1 MLAELQIAVL
11 YQLNRLRAD
20 TGEPIEVKR
29 TEDGRIQ
36 VSGAIAD
43 DALKQQ
49 ITSRTASAAQPSIF
63 ST

>member
-11 YQLNRLRAD
+11 YQLNRLHAD

-36 VSGAIAD
+36 VSGAIAS
-43 DALKQQ
+43 DALKRRLPPNC
-49 ITSRTASAAQPSIF
+49 TRSRIMIF